1 MKCHLVLISL
11 FSVLQLSSNIHSV
24 TSQETLKTEELVAE
38 HRSAKPEPFL
48 DRLAAFFSGGQND
61 KKFQHQQ
68 QQTSASVQRPVAVKP
83 PLPPRPPGP
92 PSLPK
97 LTKPLPIRKSGPPR
111 AQPVY
116 QGQSYQG
123 QSVAPSNNFA
133 TFVKPGKNN
142 LQNIIFSCCSPL
154 ILWILNFDLYI
165 PVHFSKNPIKEIF

>member
-11 FSVLQLSSNIHSV
+11 FSVLQLSCNIHSV

-61 KKFQHQQ
+61 KKFQQ

-133 TFVKPGKNN
+133 TFIKPGKNICN
-142 LQNIIFSCCSPL
+142 LISSNFSYMAHHTISS
-154 ILWILNFDLYI
+154 FY
-165 PVHFSKNPIKEIF
+165 NPYLSGLCD